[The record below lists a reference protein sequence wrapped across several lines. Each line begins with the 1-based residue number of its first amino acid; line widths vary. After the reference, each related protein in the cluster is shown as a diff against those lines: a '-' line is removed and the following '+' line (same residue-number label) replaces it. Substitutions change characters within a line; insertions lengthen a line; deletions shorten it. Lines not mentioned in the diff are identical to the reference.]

1 MQKLDVNGNQIHSS
15 FSSNDPNAATLTPQR
30 IQQSRRDS
38 QRNREMDKDY
48 FDPNLLEEE
57 YYTEFSA
64 PPISR
69 NHPRPPALGDYSRRS
84 SDPATRISHSHPSV
98 SETPRF
104 PTGVRVYHV
113 DTSQQFETMNPY
125 DIENTIRSTQPW
137 AEYPRGYPHPEL
149 LRTTVTSSSY
159 ASHRQRGVPP
169 YDPYLDYS
177 DRENE
182 YDDSGHYL
190 PGSALPSRGHRGYRY
205 FADISGSAPHGSSSS

>member
-15 FSSNDPNAATLTPQR
+15 FSSNDPNAASLTPQR

-38 QRNREMDKDY
+38 QRNREMAKDY
-48 FDPNLLEEE
+48 FDPNLLMEE
-57 YYTEFSA
+57 YYSEFSA
-64 PPISR
+64 PPVSR
-69 NHPRPPALGDYSRRS
+69 NHPRPSRRS
-84 SDPATRISHSHPSV
+84 RISDPSV
-98 SETPRF
+98 PVV
-104 PTGVRVYHV
+104 PTGIRVYPG
-113 DTSQQFETMNPY
+113 DASQQFETMNSY

-137 AEYPRGYPHPEL
+137 AEYPRGYPHHEL
-149 LRTTVTSSSY
+149 AMIPSLTTVTTSPY
-159 ASHRQRGVPP
+159 ASHPQRGVPP